1 VFNTAKVLLG
11 SLLLFS
17 WAQAQW
23 HHYVVDSLAE
33 NQLPRL
39 VMQGRI
45 PHIAFYT
52 DAGLEYAVWD
62 SGSWTRDTVDIAET
76 FHNGNPALVFDRDSN
91 PHVAWFKGTP
101 WYAYWD
107 GDEWQREEID
117 ADSGG
122 DYISL
127 VLDSIGQPCA
137 AYARRRGLFNYMLK
151 FAHRDSQGWHPA
163 LLDSSGGADCV
174 LGIDTLGRFC
184 IAHCESWSDA
194 ALFYHTQTDTG
205 WVKQTVVPEHA
216 SQCKMVLDQGGD
228 PHISYYWAGGGAYDL
243 RFAERVAGEWRHD
256 IIDPGQQTS
265 KRGWDNWIVRDRSGR
280 YHLSYHAHNE
290 LQVRYACGTYG
301 NWQVEVVNTVGGW
314 NLGSSIDLDE
324 LGRPCMAYVNENQ
337 SDRLYLSTRYD
348 LTGIISGPEPRP
360 RTAESRIPAIVR
372 GSIRLDSSQ
381 PALLVDAL
389 GCTVTALRPGI
400 NDLSRVAPGVYFV
413 LPEARGSA
421 RVVVQ
426 R

>member
-1 VFNTAKVLLG
+1 VLL
-11 SLLLFS
+11 LS

-23 HHYVVDSLAE
+23 HHYVVDSLTE
-33 NQLPRL
+33 NELPRL
-39 VMQGRI
+39 MMQGRT

-62 SGSWTRDTVDIAET
+62 SGAWTRDTVDIAET
-76 FHNGNPALVFDRDSN
+76 YHNGNPSLVFDHGGR
-91 PHVAWFKGTP
+91 PHVAWFRGTP

-107 GDEWQREEID
+107 GGEWQREEID

-127 VLDSIGQPCA
+127 VLDSAGMPCA

-151 FAHRDSQGWHPA
+151 FAYRDSQGWHPV
-163 LLDSSGGADCV
+163 LLDSSGGASCV
-174 LGIDTLGRFC
+174 LAFDTLGRFC
-184 IAHCESWSDA
+184 VAHCESWSDA
-194 ALFYHTQTDTG
+194 ALFFHTRTDTG
-205 WVKQTVVPEHA
+205 WVKETVVPEHA
-216 SQCKMVLDQGGD
+216 SQCNMVLDGNGD

-243 RFAERVAGEWRHD
+243 RFAERAGGEWRHD

-265 KRGWDNWIVRDRSGR
+265 KRGWDNWIVRDRSGT

-290 LQVRYACGTYG
+290 LQVRYAWGTYG

-314 NLGSSIDLDE
+314 NLGSSIDVDE

-348 LTGIISGPEPRP
+348 LTGIDVGPGRH
-360 RTAESRIPAIVR
+360 TGAAKSRIPAIVR
-372 GSIRLDSSQ
+372 GSLELQ
-381 PALLVDAL
+381 GTEPALLVDAL
-389 GCTVTALRPGI
+389 GRQVMVLGPGS
-400 NDLSRVAPGVYFV
+400 NSVGHVAPGVHFV
-413 LPEARGSA
+413 VRDGHD
-421 RVVVQ
+421 RDRIVIQ